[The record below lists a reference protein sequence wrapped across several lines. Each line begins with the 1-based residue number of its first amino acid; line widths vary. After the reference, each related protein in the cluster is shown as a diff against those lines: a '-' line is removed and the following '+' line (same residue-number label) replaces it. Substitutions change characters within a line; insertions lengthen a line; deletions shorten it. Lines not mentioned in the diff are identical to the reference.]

1 MDYYYFN
8 YDTIIN
14 INDIIYLLTEKFK
27 NFILFV

>member
-8 YDTIIN
+8 YDTIVN